1 MVVISYRLKG
11 GMIMSDKIKDAYKS
25 SKDIY
30 DDVLA
35 KDKWWSKL
43 YIDLLLG
50 GADDNEIASEL
61 LRYIPD
67 DFSGKLL
74 DVPAGTAV
82 FTHEKYSLLK
92 NADITCIDYS
102 SDMLSHAKE
111 RFEADGVSNVTLL
124 EGNVESL
131 PYEDSTFDIVLSM
144 NGMHVFKNKNRA
156 ILEILRVLKKGGK
169 LISCFY
175 IEGQSK
181 RTDFLVNKFLAK
193 KGWFTPP
200 YFNRLSVQTT
210 FSEIYDI
217 QDFHIKGSMVYFCAV
232 KK

>member
-30 DDVLA
+30 DDVLT

-43 YIDLLLG
+43 YIDLIWG
-50 GADDNEIASEL
+50 GVDDNEIASEL

-92 NADITCIDYS
+92 NA
-102 SDMLSHAKE
+102 
-111 RFEADGVSNVTLL
+111 F
-124 EGNVESL
+124 
-131 PYEDSTFDIVLSM
+131 
-144 NGMHVFKNKNRA
+144 
-156 ILEILRVLKKGGK
+156 
-169 LISCFY
+169 
-175 IEGQSK
+175 
-181 RTDFLVNKFLAK
+181 
-193 KGWFTPP
+193 
-200 YFNRLSVQTT
+200 
-210 FSEIYDI
+210 
-217 QDFHIKGSMVYFCAV
+217 
-232 KK
+232 